1 MKNMKTVAGML
12 CLAGILILGM
22 GTTVFA
28 EDGDSHYPVT
38 ITTYNYE
45 NEPIE
50 MTFEKAPEKVFA
62 YANSNIEELLALG
75 LGDKIVA
82 ACGLDGDVR
91 EDLKDEFDKIQ
102 YMDTKPSKEEVVAME
117 PDFIAAWYS
126 SFDDDWLSDVS
137 FWQERDVNTY
147 MSLNSA
153 AKGPASEFPRTI
165 EDEYEDILNLG
176 KIFDCEDKAEE
187 IVDQMKGEI
196 DKVKEHV
203 EGTDPLSVA
212 VLEDEGDS
220 FRVYGTETLGGNIP
234 ETLGA
239 ELKLGAENS
248 ENVGA
253 EDLIAADPDV
263 LFMINYDGFMTADEA
278 IADITDNPAY
288 ASLSAVKNNKVFS
301 VNLNEVYCSGV
312 RTYDGIMTF
321 AKALYPDL
329 YE

>member
-1 MKNMKTVAGML
+1 M
-12 CLAGILILGM
+12 
-22 GTTVFA
+22 
-28 EDGDSHYPVT
+28 
-38 ITTYNYE
+38 
-45 NEPIE
+45 
-50 MTFEKAPEKVFA
+50 
-62 YANSNIEELLALG
+62 
-75 LGDKIVA
+75 
-82 ACGLDGDVR
+82 R

-126 SFDDDWLSDVS
+126 SFSDDWLSDVS

-212 VLEDEGDS
+212 VLEDEEIPS
-220 FRVYGTETLGGNIP
+220 AYMEQRHLAEIFRDTWCR
-234 ETLGA
+234 A
-239 ELKLGAENS
+239 EAWCREL
-248 ENVGA
+248 
-253 EDLIAADPDV
+253 
-263 LFMINYDGFMTADEA
+263 
-278 IADITDNPAY
+278 
-288 ASLSAVKNNKVFS
+288 
-301 VNLNEVYCSGV
+301 
-312 RTYDGIMTF
+312 
-321 AKALYPDL
+321 
-329 YE
+329 

>member
-1 MKNMKTVAGML
+1 MKNMKTAAGML
-12 CLAGILILGM
+12 CLAGILSLGM

-45 NEPIE
+45 NEPVE

-82 ACGLDGDVR
+82 AYGLDGDVR

-102 YMDTKPSKEEVVAME
+102 YMDAKPSKEEVVAME

-126 SFDDDWLSDVS
+126 SFSDDWLSDVS

-312 RTYDGIMTF
+312 RTSDGIMTF

>member
-1 MKNMKTVAGML
+1 MNTKNKTGKFRIIFRFLKGNIRFFVGTLLFSVLFTACNALIPQIVKYTADHILVLDGIPDGLNVRQTLLLAALLVAASAVLSGVFNYLSKM
-12 CLAGILILGM
+12 CLAKG
-22 GTTVFA
+22 
-28 EDGDSHYPVT
+28 S
-38 ITTYNYE
+38 E
-45 NEPIE
+45 N
-50 MTFEKAPEKVFA
+50 F
-62 YANSNIEELLALG
+62 
-75 LGDKIVA
+75 
-82 ACGLDGDVR
+82 
-91 EDLKDEFDKIQ
+91 LKSIRDTLYHHTQ
-102 YMDTKPSKEEVVAME
+102 YLPFSWHVKHQTG
-117 PDFIAAWYS
+117 
-126 SFDDDWLSDVS
+126 
-137 FWQERDVNTY
+137 ERDVNTY

>member
-1 MKNMKTVAGML
+1 
-12 CLAGILILGM
+12 
-22 GTTVFA
+22 
-28 EDGDSHYPVT
+28 
-38 ITTYNYE
+38 
-45 NEPIE
+45 
-50 MTFEKAPEKVFA
+50 
-62 YANSNIEELLALG
+62 
-75 LGDKIVA
+75 
-82 ACGLDGDVR
+82 
-91 EDLKDEFDKIQ
+91 
-102 YMDTKPSKEEVVAME
+102 ME

-126 SFDDDWLSDVS
+126 SFSDDWLSDVS

-147 MSLNSA
+147 MSLNSS